1 MLVKY
6 KIFVEVFQLLEK
18 YGDSFAREQ
27 TNGSRQ
33 LSCFFLSQ
41 PNFTV
46 NFSLNSSIEETNF

>member
-6 KIFVEVFQLLEK
+6 RIFVEVFQLLEK

-33 LSCFFLSQ
+33 LSCFLSQ